1 MDRPTI
7 VILGFHQT
15 FERNQATGNMD
26 RPVDWVTYAPVHAV
40 QSTKIVDR
48 VDLMRPPEFVRNDDE
63 GKKMDF
69 LRYRWEM
76 IERAWKAWK
85 EGIEVPDDGTPLGS
99 WPGLNA
105 AQVNAFRGV
114 GLKTVEAVATMPD
127 SVVGKVPLPGVREIK
142 RQAALFIEHKSGS
155 AMATRQA
162 EAEDKIRALEEQLA
176 QAMELLEE
184 QTKPKRG
191 RPPKAAAVVEDE
203 AA

>member
-15 FERNQATGNMD
+15 FERNPATDTMD

-48 VDLMRPPEFVRNDDE
+48 VDLMRPPEFVKNDDE

-69 LRYRWEM
+69 LRFRWEM

-105 AQVNAFRGV
+105 AQVNAFRSV
-114 GLKTVEAVATMPD
+114 GAKTVEAVAAMSD
-127 SVVGKVPLPGVREIK
+127 AVIGKVPLPGVREIK

-155 AMATRQA
+155 ALAARQA
-162 EAEDKIRALEEQLA
+162 EAEDKIKALEEQLA
-176 QAMELLEE
+176 AAMELLEE
-184 QTKPKRG
+184 QAKPKRG
-191 RPPKAAAVVEDE
+191 RPPKTVAAVEDE